1 MSEQERL
8 EMGATEPAQSD
19 TQEQVPKG
27 ELSQPLSVPQALLFS
42 ISLFAE
48 LAWQKLGLHPDPVTK
63 QIAADLPQA
72 KVAID
77 AVAALVELAKGQ
89 VGEREY
95 RELRTLLA
103 NLQLNFVYQSQRQQ
117 PSSNSSTGEESVS

>member
-1 MSEQERL
+1 
-8 EMGATEPAQSD
+8 MGATEPAQTE
-19 TQEQVPKG
+19 TQEQVPRR
-27 ELSQPLSVPQALLFS
+27 EPLQPLSVPQALLFS

-48 LAWQKLGLHPDPVTK
+48 LAWQRLGLHPDPVTK

-77 AVAALVELAKGQ
+77 TVAALVELAKEQ
-89 VGEREY
+89 VSEREY

-103 NLQLNFVYQSQRQQ
+103 NLQLNFVHQSQRQQ
-117 PSSNSSTGEESVS
+117 TSSNSPTGGEAVP